1 MSKSKNS
8 KTSSS
13 SGLTPTDGIPADLE
27 LDKVKKWVR
36 SRVTAKR
43 YKHIKGVADVGKRLA
58 KACGVEELPVL
69 LACWLHDSCK
79 EIKATELITMARSYG
94 MELSTMDERNGHI
107 LHGPVASYV
116 VQEQFGIT
124 NHDVL
129 SGISEHTLGAT
140 TMTRI
145 SKVVYLA
152 DILEASRPEALTE
165 PIWNALT
172 RGGDKVRLNTPEMDS
187 NLDLD
192 GAILKA
198 SDLVIAHLLE
208 KGKAIHPK
216 AVDVRNHFLEA
227 VKNQETASSREPC
240 SQ

>member
-1 MSKSKNS
+1 MSKGKSKD
-8 KTSSS
+8 KT
-13 SGLTPTDGIPADLE
+13 PVDGIPADLE
-27 LDKVKKWVR
+27 LNNVKKWVR
-36 SRVTAKR
+36 SRVTPKR

-58 KACGVEELPVL
+58 KACRVDELPVL

-79 EIKATELITMARSYG
+79 EIKATELVSMARAYG
-94 MELSTMDERNGHI
+94 MELSVMDERNGHI

-129 SGISEHTLGAT
+129 SGISEHTLGST

-152 DILEASRPEALTE
+152 DILEASRPEALTG

-172 RGGDKVRLNTPEMDS
+172 GGKCLDGANIETIETE
-187 NLDLD
+187 LDLD

-198 SDLVIAHLLE
+198 SDLVIAHLLD

-227 VKNQETASSREPC
+227 VRNQETASSREPC

>member
-1 MSKSKNS
+1 MSKNKSKD
-8 KTSSS
+8 KTQIA
-13 SGLTPTDGIPADLE
+13 GIPADLE
-27 LDKVKKWVR
+27 LDNVKKWVR
-36 SRVTAKR
+36 SRVTPKR

-58 KACGVEELPVL
+58 KACRVDELPVL

-79 EIKATELITMARSYG
+79 EIKATELISMARAYG
-94 MELSTMDERNGHI
+94 MELSVMDERNGHI

-129 SGISEHTLGAT
+129 SGISEHTLGST

-152 DILEASRPEALTE
+152 DILEASRPEALTG

-172 RGGDKVRLNTPEMDS
+172 GGKCLDGANINIETIETE
-187 NLDLD
+187 LDLD

-198 SDLVIAHLLE
+198 SDLVIAHLLD

-227 VKNQETASSREPC
+227 VRNQETASSREPC

>member
-1 MSKSKNS
+1 MSKSKNRT
-8 KTSSS
+8 KI
-13 SGLTPTDGIPADLE
+13 DGIPADLE

-36 SRVTAKR
+36 SRVTDKR
-43 YKHIKGVADVGKRLA
+43 YKHIKGVADVGKSLA
-58 KACGVEELPVL
+58 KACGVDELPVL

-79 EIKATELITMARSYG
+79 EIKSAELITMARAYG

-152 DILEASRPEALTE
+152 DILEASRPEALTG

-172 RGGDKVRLNTPEMDS
+172 RGGGQEAIEMDTDV
-187 NLDLD
+187 DLD

>member
-1 MSKSKNS
+1 MSKGKSMD
-8 KTSSS
+8 KT
-13 SGLTPTDGIPADLE
+13 PVDGIPADLE
-27 LDKVKKWVR
+27 LNNVKKWVR
-36 SRVTAKR
+36 SRVTPKR
-43 YKHIKGVADVGKRLA
+43 YKHIKGVADVGKSLA
-58 KACGVEELPVL
+58 KACRVDELPVL

-79 EIKATELITMARSYG
+79 EIKATELVSMARAYG
-94 MELSTMDERNGHI
+94 MELSVMDERNGHI

-129 SGISEHTLGAT
+129 SGISEHTLGST

-152 DILEASRPEALTE
+152 DILEASRPEALTG

-172 RGGDKVRLNTPEMDS
+172 GGNCLDGANIETIETE
-187 NLDLD
+187 LDLD

-198 SDLVIAHLLE
+198 SDLVIAHLLD

-227 VKNQETASSREPC
+227 VRNQETASSREPC

>member
-1 MSKSKNS
+1 MSKGKSKD
-8 KTSSS
+8 KT
-13 SGLTPTDGIPADLE
+13 PVDGIPADLE
-27 LDKVKKWVR
+27 LNNVKKWVR
-36 SRVTAKR
+36 SRVTPKR

-58 KACGVEELPVL
+58 KACRVDELPVL

-79 EIKATELITMARSYG
+79 EIKATELISMARTYG
-94 MELSTMDERNGHI
+94 MELSVMDERNGHI

-129 SGISEHTLGAT
+129 SGISEHTLGST

-152 DILEASRPEALTE
+152 DILEASRPEALTG

-172 RGGDKVRLNTPEMDS
+172 GGKCLDGANIETIETE
-187 NLDLD
+187 LDLD

-198 SDLVIAHLLE
+198 SDLVIAHLLD

-227 VKNQETASSREPC
+227 VRNQETASSREPC

>member
-1 MSKSKNS
+1 MSKSKSNS
-8 KTSSS
+8 SKPDSGA
-13 SGLTPTDGIPADLE
+13 GLTQIDGIPADLE
-27 LDKVKKWVR
+27 LDKIKKWVR
-36 SRVTAKR
+36 SRVSAKR

-58 KACGVEELPVL
+58 NACGVDELPVL

-79 EIKATELITMARSYG
+79 EIKAAELITMARAYG
-94 MELSTMDERNGHI
+94 MELSLMDERNGHI

-129 SGISEHTLGAT
+129 SGISEHTLGST

-152 DILEASRPEALTE
+152 DILEASRPETLTGPIWKALSGAEALE
-165 PIWNALT
+165 PI
-172 RGGDKVRLNTPEMDS
+172 GS
-187 NLDLD
+187 NLNLD

-227 VKNQETASSREPC
+227 VKNQETASSRELC